1 MPCAPSF
8 CRISCFSSQSNL
20 GLSAN
25 FSLVLLRVDL
35 RPESMVV
42 VAFVFVLVFVV
53 FVLVLVFVL
62 FLAFVFL
69 YGVIGLR
76 TYSITFDRA
85 HL

>member
-1 MPCAPSF
+1 
-8 CRISCFSSQSNL
+8 
-20 GLSAN
+20 
-25 FSLVLLRVDL
+25 
-35 RPESMVV
+35 MVV